1 MHVLIIEDDKQLAQL
16 IARVF
21 RREGVQ
27 ADVAHDGDTGLEMA
41 LSNTYDVAI
50 VDWMLPLRDG
60 RTICLAVRRARLRL
74 PILMLTARD
83 QVEDRVLGLDSGAD
97 DYLIKPFAME
107 ELLARVRAL
116 GRRYDIS
123 SPDGSAL
130 ECGELRMN
138 LAEHTLHRG
147 EVTIELTPTEWELM
161 EYLMRNCNQVLS
173 REQILNRIWAH
184 ERDVQPKMV
193 DIYIS
198 YLRRKL
204 QVNASSRDLI
214 ETVRG
219 LGYRL
224 AP

>member
-1 MHVLIIEDDKQLAQL
+1 MHVLIIEDDRQLAQL
-16 IARVF
+16 IARVL
-21 RREGVQ
+21 RREGMH

-41 LSNTYDVAI
+41 LSNVYDVAI

-60 RTICLAVRRARLRL
+60 RAICLAVRRARVRL
-74 PILMLTARD
+74 PILMLTARS

-116 GRRYDIS
+116 SRRYDAS
-123 SPDGSAL
+123 SQDGAIL
-130 ECGELRMN
+130 RCGELSMN
-138 LAEHTLHRG
+138 LAEHIFQRG
-147 EVTIELTPTEWELM
+147 NIAIELTPTEWELM

-173 REQILNRIWAH
+173 REQILNRVWAH

-193 DIYIS
+193 DIYVS

-204 QVNASSRDLI
+204 QVQPDNRDLI

-219 LGYRL
+219 FGYRL
-224 AP
+224 VP